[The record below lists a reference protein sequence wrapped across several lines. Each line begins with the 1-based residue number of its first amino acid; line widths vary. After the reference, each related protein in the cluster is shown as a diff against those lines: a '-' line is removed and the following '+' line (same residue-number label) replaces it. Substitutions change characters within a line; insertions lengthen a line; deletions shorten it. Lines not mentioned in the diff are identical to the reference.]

1 MEAAQSAQEAATIAS
16 VSVGSEVAG
25 GLQVDGVNLNIDEQ
39 ELLLAGFGAGFLFG
53 LLTGGLLWTGWRML
67 GKDSESN
74 EKHGKIK

>member
-16 VSVGSEVAG
+16 VSVDVGREVAG

-67 GKDSESN
+67 RKDSEHDSEFN
-74 EKHGKIK
+74 

>member
-16 VSVGSEVAG
+16 VSIGSEVAG

-74 EKHGKIK
+74 

>member
-16 VSVGSEVAG
+16 VSVGSEVTG

-74 EKHGKIK
+74 

>member
-16 VSVGSEVAG
+16 VSVDVGREVAG

-67 GKDSESN
+67 RKDSESN
-74 EKHGKIK
+74 

>member
-16 VSVGSEVAG
+16 VSVDVGSEVAG

-53 LLTGGLLWTGWRML
+53 LLTAGLLWTGWRML

-74 EKHGKIK
+74 

>member
-74 EKHGKIK
+74 

>member
-67 GKDSESN
+67 GKESESN
-74 EKHGKIK
+74 

>member
-16 VSVGSEVAG
+16 VSVDVGSEVAG

-53 LLTGGLLWTGWRML
+53 LLTAGLLWTGWRML
-67 GKDSESN
+67 GKDPESN
-74 EKHGKIK
+74 

>member
-16 VSVGSEVAG
+16 VSVDVGSEVAG

-74 EKHGKIK
+74 

>member
-1 MEAAQSAQEAATIAS
+1 MEAVQSAEEAATMAS
-16 VSVGSEVAG
+16 VSIGVGSEVAG

-53 LLTGGLLWTGWRML
+53 LLTGGLLWTSWRML

-74 EKHGKIK
+74 